1 MRVASPSV
9 VMLNNRLM
17 IFLTVLLT
25 TMIIIGSPLKLQA
38 QSVIDFY
45 SPSTPPAGM
54 KSLESLIP
62 KFWDW
67 RANQPGRIA
76 NTWPICLKAD
86 VTVANRSVVFLG
98 DPAAAPAGGANANA
112 THQACQISSS
122 TLLYLHVYGAY
133 CSQGDSPG
141 KSIPQ
146 LLTCAQDENK
156 IIKLMQAK
164 VDGMDVSPKL
174 VRETTS
180 QPWILTIPSSDNA
193 FNEKIPCCGEA
204 MAENYFLLFKT
215 LPTGHHTITVE
226 VIRVPLQP
234 NQPVEHDLAKWDI
247 NVV

>member
-1 MRVASPSV
+1 MRLGASLIRR
-9 VMLNNRLM
+9 LNNKGA
-17 IFLTVLLT
+17 IFLTLLLT
-25 TMIIIGSPLKLQA
+25 TMIIIDSPLKLQA
-38 QSVIDFY
+38 QADISFY
-45 SPSTPPAGM
+45 SANTPPAGM
-54 KSLESLIP
+54 KSFQNLIA

-67 RANQPGRIA
+67 RANQPSRIA
-76 NTWPICLKAD
+76 NTWPICLKANVNVD
-86 VTVANRSVVFLG
+86 DRSVVFLG
-98 DPAAAPAGGANANA
+98 DPAAAPAGGANVNA

-122 TLLYLHVYGAY
+122 PLLYLHVYGAY

-156 IIKLMQAK
+156 IIKLMQVK
-164 VDGMDVSPKL
+164 VDGTDVSPKI

-193 FNEKIPCCGEA
+193 FSEKIPCCGQA
-204 MAENYFLLFKT
+204 MAENYFLLFKP
-215 LPTGHHTITVE
+215 LPIGHHTITVE

-247 NVV
+247 NIV

>member
-1 MRVASPSV
+1 
-9 VMLNNRLM
+9 
-17 IFLTVLLT
+17 
-25 TMIIIGSPLKLQA
+25 MIIVGSPLKLQA
-38 QSVIDFY
+38 QVGISFY
-45 SPSTPPAGM
+45 SQSSPPAGM
-54 KSLESLIP
+54 KSYQNLIA

-67 RANQPGRIA
+67 RANQPSKIA
-76 NTWPICLKAD
+76 NTWPICLKED
-86 VTVANRSVVFLG
+86 VTVDNRPILFLG
-98 DPAAAPAGGANANA
+98 DPAAAPAGGTNVNA

-122 TLLYLHVYGAY
+122 PLLYLHVYGAY

-156 IIKLMQAK
+156 IIKLMQVK
-164 VDGMDVSPKL
+164 VDGTDVSSNIL
-174 VRETTS
+174 RETTS

-193 FNEKIPCCGEA
+193 FSEKIPCCGHA

-215 LPTGHHTITVE
+215 LPTGHHTITAE

-234 NQPVEHDLAKWDI
+234 NQPVEHDLVKWDI

>member
-1 MRVASPSV
+1 MT
-9 VMLNNRLM
+9 LNNRLM
-17 IFLTVLLT
+17 IFLTLLLT
-25 TMIIIGSPLKLQA
+25 SIIIIGSPLKLQA
-38 QSVIDFY
+38 GISFY
-45 SPSTPPAGM
+45 SSSGPPAGM
-54 KSLESLIP
+54 KSYQSLIA

-67 RANQPGRIA
+67 RANQPSRIA
-76 NTWPICLKAD
+76 NTWPICLKKD
-86 VTVANRSVVFLG
+86 ITVDNRPILFLG
-98 DPAAAPAGGANANA
+98 DPAAAPAGGPNVNA

-122 TLLYLHVYGAY
+122 PLLYLHVYGAY

-156 IIKLMQAK
+156 IIKLMQVK
-164 VDGMDVSPKL
+164 VDGTDVSSNIL
-174 VRETTS
+174 RETTS

-193 FNEKIPCCGEA
+193 FSEKIPCCGEA

-215 LPTGHHTITVE
+215 LPTGHHTITAE
-226 VIRVPLQP
+226 VIRVPLQA